1 MRPINFSD
9 MFFDLFGCSGNIDGI
24 FSLFQRATPA
34 TSIYYIL
41 LWNLEL
47 TAQDTQSQM
56 NDTSALFT
64 KNLLSNGTKIQN
76 K

>member
-1 MRPINFSD
+1 MRPTNLNDIFIY
-9 MFFDLFGCSGNIDGI
+9 LFGCSGNIDVI

-34 TSIYYIL
+34 TLEYYIL
-41 LWNLEL
+41 LWNPGL

-56 NDTSALFT
+56 DDTSALFT